1 MKKEW
6 LIDHNPILGTLSIK
20 EIDYPHTPIAQVA
33 TPQGNWMENPEWK
46 KKALSKARMLSSA
59 PLMYNALLKVKEVMD
74 LEAGKPDMDQLYDM
88 VKDAIKA
95 ATYENRESKL

>member
-6 LIDHNPILGTLSIK
+6 LIDHNTSLGTLTIK

-33 TPQGNWMENPEWK
+33 TPVGNWVANAEWK
-46 KKALSKARMLSSA
+46 KKALTKAHMLSSA

-74 LEAGKPDMDQLYDM
+74 LETGKPDMDQLYDT
-88 VKDAIKA
+88 VQDAIKA